1 MTPEHLTRQVERLC
15 ERWPDTRVVGVHAAR
30 WRGDDSIAVN
40 GETFPVR
47 WCPSALAVSERLAA
61 LGDDDRLIVLTP
73 LVDKDLGLDVL
84 ARLAR
89 RRLHHPE
96 RWQMVRDAYGVASVD
111 PRLPMQPWMAD
122 ALLGARPH
130 RRRSP
135 ASVLDAGTAW
145 THVLAHHLDLSDGAP
160 DAGTIIRWSIEPG
173 AAERFAA
180 LPAPLAEAVRLR
192 LGESAGGLGVLL
204 AGGIAAGHASELL
217 PIGLVCDL
225 LFGDEDA
232 TPTTPSTPRA
242 DAGSPNPPEGAPVR
256 SDARPGSPRGRRS
269 AGMDGSLPPNGPHP
283 GLVQAAARLEPLLGG
298 ASVAPAR
305 GREWAAAARRVFR
318 GLPRERRGE
327 WLRRAEGR
335 LSHLK
340 AEAFA
345 ERSSVLPSGLRGRL
359 ARFAAAATAAIDA
372 PDALESAERAFRR
385 VREHVACDDQR
396 ERVRHL
402 EMALRLVRSLH
413 PSCEAASAP
422 AGLMAH
428 HAAEGAFEDWA
439 RRHLLGGDE
448 HPEVGALFGAIH
460 RAVRVHREARNR
472 AFAEGVREYLTGAGG
487 PDVVPI
493 EHCLARTVAPLG
505 QSRPVLVLVLD
516 GMDAGVF
523 EEIGESLHERGW
535 RRQRGPAPEAV
546 LAVLP
551 TVTESSRMAL
561 LSGSVKRG
569 SAAAEKAAFAR
580 HPDLL
585 GISRAARPP
594 LLFHKAELTGGAAEG
609 LAAPVREALR
619 DERRRVVG
627 AVLNAVDDHLAK
639 SEQMQLAWRFDS
651 IRLLPAIL
659 MEAHAAGRAVVLT
672 SDHGHVLEAGGV
684 KLPGDGE
691 GRWRSAAA
699 PATALEIEIGGARVR
714 AATGLERIVLPW
726 SETVRYGS
734 KRNGYHGGVSLQ
746 EAVVPVGV
754 YVGPGER
761 LDGWEPAPVSYPPWW
776 FAEEPDPAGFH
787 LPVPGRKQAGTEAP
801 RDPQRDLF
809 TEAARS
815 RSADATRWDPLFASE
830 VYAAQRQLAGRGAPD
845 DDTVRAALDALFE
858 ARGRL
863 PIASLATRLD
873 VPAPRMRSVIA
884 GLQRLLNVDGYPVLR
899 FSGGTEHVE
908 LDGDLFAR
916 QFNPET

>member
-15 ERWPDTRVVGVHAAR
+15 ERRPDTRVVGVHAAR
-30 WRGDDSIAVN
+30 WRGDDSIAVH
-40 GETFPVR
+40 GVTFPVR

-61 LGDDDRLIVLTP
+61 LGDDDRLIVVTP
-73 LVDKDLGLDVL
+73 LDDRDLGLDVL

-96 RWQMVRDAYGVASVD
+96 RWQMVRDAYGVVSVD

-122 ALLGARPH
+122 ALLSARPH
-130 RRRSP
+130 RRGSP

-145 THVLAHHLDLSDGAP
+145 THVLAHHLDLPDGSP
-160 DAGTIIRWSIEPG
+160 DAGAVIRWSIEPG

-180 LPAPLAEAVRLR
+180 LPAPLAEAVHQR

-204 AGGIAAGHASELL
+204 AAGVAAGHASELL

-232 TPTTPSTPRA
+232 TL
-242 DAGSPNPPEGAPVR
+242 D
-256 SDARPGSPRGRRS
+256 
-269 AGMDGSLPPNGPHP
+269 P

-305 GREWAAAARRVFR
+305 GREWAAAAQRVFR

-345 ERSSVLPSGLRGRL
+345 ERSPVLPSGLRSRL
-359 ARFAAAATAAIDA
+359 SRFAAAATAAIDA
-372 PDALESAERAFRR
+372 PDALASAERAFRR

-396 ERVRHL
+396 ERLHHL

-413 PSCEAASAP
+413 RGREAVNTP

-448 HPEVGALFGAIH
+448 HPEVGALFGAVH
-460 RAVRVHREARNR
+460 RAVRARREQRNR
-472 AFAEGVREYLTGAGG
+472 AFAEGVRESLAGAGD
-487 PDVVPI
+487 PDLVPI
-493 EHCLARTVAPLG
+493 EHCLARTVVPLG
-505 QSRPVLVLVLD
+505 PSRPVLVLVLD

-535 RRQRGPAPEAV
+535 QRQRGPAPEAV

-561 LSGSVKRG
+561 LSGSVTRG
-569 SAAAEKAAFAR
+569 AAAAEKAAFAR
-580 HPDLL
+580 HPGLL
-585 GISRAARPP
+585 GISRPARPP
-594 LLFHKAELTGGAAEG
+594 LLFHKADLTGGAAEG
-609 LAAPVREALR
+609 LAASVRKALR

-639 SEQMQLAWRFDS
+639 SGQMQLAWRFDS
-651 IRLLPAIL
+651 VRLLPAIL

-691 GRWRSAAA
+691 GRWRSAAVA
-699 PATALEIEIGGARVR
+699 ATAREIEIGGARVR

-734 KRNGYHGGVSLQ
+734 KRNGYHGGMSLQ
-746 EAVVPVGV
+746 EAVAPVGV
-754 YVGPGER
+754 YVGPGET
-761 LDGWEPAPVSYPPWW
+761 LDGWEPAPAPYPPWW
-776 FAEEPDPAGFH
+776 FAEEPAPAGF
-787 LPVPGRKQAGTEAP
+787 PPPAPDRKQAGAEAL

-809 TEAARS
+809 T
-815 RSADATRWDPLFASE
+815 
-830 VYAAQRQLAGRGAPD
+830 
-845 DDTVRAALDALFE
+845 
-858 ARGRL
+858 
-863 PIASLATRLD
+863 
-873 VPAPRMRSVIA
+873 
-884 GLQRLLNVDGYPVLR
+884 
-899 FSGGTEHVE
+899 GTS
-908 LDGDLFAR
+908 
-916 QFNPET
+916 